1 MTEAAQLVEIR
12 MPKFP
17 ECWDSCGNCRTEDV
31 FVQSV
36 LVRAG
41 ERIGFDEPLIVL
53 ETGKTAMDIP
63 SPRAGTIVEVKVD
76 EGDLIDEGD
85 VIALVAV
92 G

>member
-1 MTEAAQLVEIR
+1 MGRLVEVR
-12 MPKFP
+12 MPKYP

-41 ERIGFDEPLIVL
+41 DSISFDDTLIVL
-53 ETGKTAMDIP
+53 ETGKVALDIP
-63 SPRAGTIVEVKVD
+63 CPQMGRIIEVKVE

-85 VIALVAV
+85 VIVLVEAA
-92 G
+92 

>member
-1 MTEAAQLVEIR
+1 MTGRVVEVR

-17 ECWDSCGNCRTEDV
+17 ECWDTCGNCRTEDV

-36 LVRAG
+36 LVRPG
-41 ERIGFDEPLIVL
+41 ESIGFDEPLIVL

-63 SPRAGTIVEVKVD
+63 SPQAGTIVDVKVA

-85 VIALVAV
+85 VIVLVEIA
-92 G
+92 